1 MNVAADMFR
10 RVMRASVVLRHTWRT
25 RRAQAMCG
33 AEAMQQR
40 ANNALCGTGVVRGV
54 VRGVETAAMPHV
66 ATRAL
71 LRLAFCA
78 GAAVSVCALSGCNST
93 SVGAAGGAAAGA
105 ATGIV
110 TANPAIGIGVGIAV
124 QAATTETI
132 NRYLRVMHT
141 DQQDVIAA
149 LAGASPVGDTRPWK
163 VKHTL
168 PIENGHGQVRVLRA
182 FATALADCKEFA
194 FSVADGDEAD
204 SPEHWYTAAA
214 CQTPQDKRLWK
225 WASAEPAVERW
236 GNLQ

>member
-1 MNVAADMFR
+1 MNAAAEMLK
-10 RVMRASVVLRHTWRT
+10 RVMRGSAVLRHTRH
-25 RRAQAMCG
+25 AHAVCG
-33 AEAMQQR
+33 AEAVQQGAKGVR
-40 ANNALCGTGVVRGV
+40 CGTDVARGID
-54 VRGVETAAMPHV
+54 GIEAAPHV
-66 ATRAL
+66 ATRTLLAL
-71 LRLAFCA
+71 AICA
-78 GAAVSVCALSGCNST
+78 GAVVSLSGCNST

-182 FATALADCKEFA
+182 FTTALADCKEFA
-194 FSVADGDEAD
+194 FSVADGDEAT